1 MLVKTCASFSGVSRG
16 CLTKVKQP
24 VGFLKSITPAG
35 KKVLKTS
42 MAVFTLF

>member
-24 VGFLKSITPAG
+24 VGFSKSITPAE

-42 MAVFTLF
+42 MAVFTLC